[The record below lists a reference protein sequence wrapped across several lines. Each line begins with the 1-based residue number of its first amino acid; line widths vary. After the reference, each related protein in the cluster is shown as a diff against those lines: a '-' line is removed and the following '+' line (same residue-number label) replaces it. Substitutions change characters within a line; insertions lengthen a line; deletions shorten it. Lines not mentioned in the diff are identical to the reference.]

1 MRKLQFI
8 IAAFIL
14 LFTLQSNAQVSVSL
28 NINSPRPT
36 WYNHHESECDYYYLP
51 EIEAYYDVRSSVYI
65 YLGPRGWIRSL
76 YLPEYCHNYDVNNGY
91 RVAIDYRGHS
101 PYAYFNNHRDRYYR
115 SNYRNYR
122 EEYYR
127 PNYENRRVYVSNHH
141 RDDDDDDDHKHYKG
155 REKQNKGRGH
165 GNGHGNGRR

>member
-1 MRKLQFI
+1 MKKLQFT
-8 IAAFIL
+8 IAAFLL

-28 NINSPRPT
+28 NIGSPRPT

-65 YLGPRGWIRSL
+65 YLGPRGWIRSV
-76 YLPEYCHNYDVNNGY
+76 YLPEYCHNYDVNHGY

-101 PYAYFNNHRDRYYR
+101 PYAYFNNHRERYYR
-115 SNYRNYR
+115 PNYRNYR

-127 PNYENRRVYVSNHH
+127 PNYENRRVVVQNHH
-141 RDDDDDDDHKHYKG
+141 RDYDDDRYDGYKKEKH
-155 REKQNKGRGH
+155 NNGRGN
-165 GNGHGNGRR
+165 GNGNGNGRR